1 MEMRREN
8 NDNKKREFNKRNHRG
23 VEIYGINPEQL
34 PDKVE
39 E

>member
-34 PDKVE
+34 PVE
-39 E
+39 QKE